1 MGMRLL
7 WVLLFLSA
15 IHLSGY
21 GQNQDTV
28 RREKIKYV
36 AQETGLFAPLPEEV
50 PPGHY
55 SGIAYL
61 GGSAYA
67 VVDDKLNG
75 SGLVFFNIDINDLGQ
90 VQSVDMEVPSST
102 SESKVAGKDCEGIAY
117 VPAMAPADSLMREWR
132 RMFGI
137 ADSIPAIKGNTLF
150 ISSEADQSIA
160 EYDMEGV
167 PTGRALQVPRM
178 FARDKIYPNKG
189 FEALTYN
196 ASTGLFW
203 TTTEGPLKE
212 DGEQSVVRYLQCFDL
227 SLEPQ
232 AVIHYE
238 MDRPRKSLA
247 ESKDAQAYVHGISA
261 IAALDDGQLIVL
273 EREVFVPKG
282 GFLKM
287 ALESFSVTSL
297 YLVNPAEAVFAD
309 GWRCGHVSKR
319 LLCSFATGALGLANY
334 EGMCLGPKLLDGRQ
348 TLVLIA
354 DSQGGSK
361 GRVLE
366 YVKVIALK
374 AE

>member
-90 VQSVDMEVPSST
+90 VQSVEMQVPDCT
-102 SESKVAGKDCEGIAY
+102 SESEVKSKDCEGIAY
-117 VPAMAPADSLMREWR
+117 VSLTDFADSLIREWKAALG
-132 RMFGI
+132 M
-137 ADSIPAIKGNTLF
+137 ADSIPTIKGNTLY
-150 ISSEADQSIA
+150 ISAESDQSIT
-160 EYDMEGV
+160 EYDIDGN
-167 PTGRALQVPRM
+167 PTGRALEIPSE
-178 FARDKIYPNKG
+178 FGWDNIYPNRG
-189 FEALTYN
+189 FEALTYSS
-196 ASTGLFW
+196 STSLFW
-203 TTTEGPLKE
+203 TTTEAPLKS
-212 DGEQSVVRYLQCFDL
+212 DGEYSLLHRFQSFDASLKPWIQYLYYMD
-227 SLEPQ
+227 EP
-232 AVIHYE
+232 I
-238 MDRPRKSLA
+238 KSQS
-247 ESKDAQAYVHGISA
+247 ESKNAQAYVHGISA
-261 IAALDDGQLIVL
+261 LAALNDGKLVVL
-273 EREVFVPKG
+273 EREAYVPKG
-282 GFLKM
+282 GILKM
-287 ALESFSVTSL
+287 ALESFSMTKL
-297 YLVNPAEAVFAD
+297 YLVDPQDAIYGPGLNGELP
-309 GWRCGHVSKR
+309 KT
-319 LLCSFATGALGLANY
+319 LLCSFMTGALGLANY
-334 EGMCLGPKLLDGRQ
+334 EGMCLGPVLPDGRQ